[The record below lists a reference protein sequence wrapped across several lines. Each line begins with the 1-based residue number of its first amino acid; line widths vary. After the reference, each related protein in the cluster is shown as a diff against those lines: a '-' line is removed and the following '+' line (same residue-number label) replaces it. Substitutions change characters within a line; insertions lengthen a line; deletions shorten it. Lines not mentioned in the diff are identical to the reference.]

1 MPQAQGQAQAQQV
14 PQQAQERTSVPILT
28 DNLNS
33 DGKISTPPSEL
44 SFSGNIIGITGA
56 GLF

>member
-1 MPQAQGQAQAQQV
+1 MPQAQGQVQTQQV
-14 PQQAQERTSVPILT
+14 PQQTQERTSVPILT
-28 DNLNS
+28 DSLNS

-44 SFSGNIIGITGA
+44 SFSGSVIGITGA

>member
-1 MPQAQGQAQAQQV
+1 MQGQTQTQQV

-28 DNLNS
+28 DSLNS